1 MVFLQPKEAFSKD
14 ILHVGTDKD
23 LAVAPLHSSCK
34 HNNLWL
40 LVRLLRQPHLLILIR
55 VGPISVGTFP
65 DCIPAAAAA
74 VLGGH
79 PHLSHTPGLQWAMLI
94 MWHEEHSGNC
104 CQLYVSYGALQV
116 WSMAFRFPRCHW
128 LPR

>member
-14 ILHVGTDKD
+14 VLQVGSQQD
-23 LAVAPLHSSCK
+23 LALAPLHSPCK
-34 HNNLWL
+34 QNNLWL
-40 LVRLLRQPHLLILIR
+40 IVWLLRQPHLLILTR
-55 VGPISVGTFP
+55 LGPVSVGTFP

-79 PHLSHTPGLQWAMLI
+79 QQLSHTPDPQWAKLT
-94 MWHEEHSGNC
+94 MWHEAHLGNC
-104 CQLYVSYGALQV
+104 FQLYLSYGALQD
-116 WSMAFRFPRCHW
+116 WTMTFKFLCCHW